1 MQAADTAMEED
12 DVKILG
18 VHHACIIVSDMEKSL
33 KFYRDTLGMEEKVN
47 IKYDADPA
55 MMDLPGTKPK
65 QHLVLLSAGNANVE
79 LIHYIEPKGRPNEW
93 RTCDN
98 GTLHLCFQ
106 VADIKKM
113 YEELKAK
120 GVRFHRDPL
129 LIGEGGEGLTGHWYV
144 YLRGPDNEVLEFIQ
158 PPK

>member
-33 KFYRDTLGMEEKVN
+33 KFYRDTLGMKEKVN
-47 IKYDADPA
+47 IKYNADPA

-79 LIHYIEPKGRPNEW
+79 LIHYMEPKGRPNDR

-106 VADIKKM
+106 VEAIKTI
-113 YEELKAK
+113 YRDLKAK
-120 GVRFHRDPL
+120 GVRFHRDPD
-129 LIGEGGEGLTGHWYV
+129 LIGEAGEGLAGHWYV